1 MQEKGLFLVAAIAAP
16 GGGALGSTPR
26 MVPDG
31 SDLAQLYAEAI
42 DIARNVQQPLTT
54 AHHLLALFTFENRAQ
69 VLLKER
75 SIDEDLILTKLAEA
89 PREAPEVARQLPGRV
104 RELASRVGQPEADTL
119 HLLIVLIGLKESLA
133 YQLLDQCGVPLP
145 QLRNTALS
153 YFTGRMPRR
162 LQNLKVPNVRP
173 LAPQRL
179 AEPAAPSR
187 ASAPPVAAEST
198 EENDDD
204 ERLAPAAARPVA
216 PKATPRTLEAGA
228 PVARAAPRGKVAT
241 TELGE
246 LGELALS
253 PEEFPWLS
261 ELGRN
266 LTLLAHSG
274 RIDPVLGRD
283 REIEEVVDILGK
295 RRANNPV
302 LVGEPGVGKTAVVEG
317 VAQQLL
323 AWRQPHGRGGLGDRL
338 VIELDMAS
346 LVAGTQ
352 LRGSFSEK
360 LNGIK
365 EEVRRANGRVVVFI
379 DELHTLVGAG
389 STGEG
394 PQDAAN
400 ELKAALAR
408 GEFPCIGATTHDEY
422 RKFIQGDPAL
432 ERRFT
437 AVTVA
442 EPAIPDAIA
451 MVRGVQTRYAEH
463 HRVVYTPE
471 AIEAAVVLSARYLTD
486 RCLPD
491 KAFAVVD
498 QAGSRARR
506 EGHAQV
512 DAPAIARAVA
522 KMAGLPEDRLLLGDR
537 ERLLNLE
544 AELSG
549 RIVGHAGAI
558 AKVATAVRRNS
569 AGFHSG
575 RPIGSFLFIGPT
587 GVGKTELARALA
599 EVLYG
604 TRAALVQ
611 IDMSELS
618 EPHAVARLI
627 GAPPGYVGFGEAG
640 QLTEPVRRRPS
651 SVVLLDEIEK
661 AHRDVTM
668 LLLQVLDEGRLSD
681 SRGRH
686 IDFSNAVVIL
696 TTNLGADAF
705 AKGGGRLG
713 FAGAGDPGAI
723 DSDRALEHT
732 RRQLAP
738 ELWNR
743 IDEKVIFPPLDRAE
757 VERIA
762 ALLLQASS
770 NLLAQE
776 RRISY
781 RAGPGVV
788 DHLIEH
794 GGFDRELG
802 ARPMRQTIQRLI
814 EGPLAERIL
823 RGELGPGD
831 EVHVERSP
839 SGLAF
844 AKR

>member
-1 MQEKGLFLVAAIAAP
+1 
-16 GGGALGSTPR
+16 

-31 SDLAQLYAEAI
+31 SDLAQLYAEAS
-42 DIARNVQQPLTT
+42 DIARNVRQPLTT

-69 VLLKER
+69 VLLRER
-75 SIDEDLILTKLAEA
+75 SIDEDVLLSQLAEA
-89 PREAPEVARQLPGRV
+89 PREPPELTRQLADRV

-119 HLLIVLIGLKESLA
+119 HLLIHLTGLKESLA
-133 YQLLDQCGVPLP
+133 YQLLERCGVPLP
-145 QLRNTALS
+145 QVRNTALS

-162 LQNLKVPNVRP
+162 LQNLRVPNMRP
-173 LAPQRL
+173 LAPARP
-179 AEPAAPSR
+179 EPPLETL
-187 ASAPPVAAEST
+187 AAEDPEDQPAPRLDSLPPAPAPRI
-198 EENDDD
+198 D
-204 ERLAPAAARPVA
+204 ERRSSPSAAI
-216 PKATPRTLEAGA
+216 EAGA
-228 PVARAAPRGKVAT
+228 RAPRPQSRVKVALS
-241 TELGE
+241 ELE
-246 LGELALS
+246 LS

-266 LTLLAHSG
+266 LTLLADRG
-274 RIDPVLGRD
+274 RLDPVVGRD
-283 REIEEVVDILGK
+283 REVEEVIDILGK

-323 AWRQPHGRGGLGDRL
+323 AWRKAAESSGAQPSSLGDRI
-338 VIELDMAS
+338 VIELDVAS

-360 LNGIK
+360 LNGLK
-365 EEVRRANGRVVVFI
+365 DEVRRANGRVVVFI

-442 EPAIPDAIA
+442 EPNVPDALL
-451 MVRGVQTRYAEH
+451 MVRGVQGRYAEH
-463 HRVVYTPE
+463 HRVTYSDE
-471 AIEAAVVLSARYLTD
+471 ALEAAVVLSARYITD

-491 KAFAVVD
+491 KAFAVLD

-506 EGHAQV
+506 EESTRVEASDV
-512 DAPAIARAVA
+512 ARAVA
-522 KMAGLPEDRLLLGDR
+522 KMAGLPEGRLLLGDR
-537 ERLLNLE
+537 EQLLSLE
-544 AELSG
+544 AELAK
-549 RIVGHAGAI
+549 RVVGHAEAI
-558 AKVATAVRRNS
+558 KKVAVAVRRNS

-575 RPIGSFLFIGPT
+575 RPMGSFLFIGPT

-604 TRAALVQ
+604 TRDALVQ
-611 IDMSELS
+611 IDMSEMS

-640 QLTEPVRRRPS
+640 QLAEPVRRRPS

-696 TTNLGADAF
+696 STNLGAEAFSSGSTPMGFGRDA
-705 AKGGGRLG
+705 AGS
-713 FAGAGDPGAI
+713 AGASAE
-723 DSDRALEHT
+723 RALNQS
-732 RRQLAP
+732 RKSLAP

-743 IDEKVIFPPLDRAE
+743 IDDKVVFPPLERE
-757 VERIA
+757 QVERIA
-762 ALLLQASS
+762 ELLLRASS
-770 NLLAQE
+770 QRLEQE
-776 RRISY
+776 RRIAY
-781 RAGPGVV
+781 RAAEGVV
-788 DHLIEH
+788 TRLIEN
-794 GGFDRELG
+794 GGYDLELG

-823 RGELGPGD
+823 RSEFVAGDVVQVEATGDGFEFVKTPPLPLGRGPG
-831 EVHVERSP
+831 
-839 SGLAF
+839 
-844 AKR
+844 